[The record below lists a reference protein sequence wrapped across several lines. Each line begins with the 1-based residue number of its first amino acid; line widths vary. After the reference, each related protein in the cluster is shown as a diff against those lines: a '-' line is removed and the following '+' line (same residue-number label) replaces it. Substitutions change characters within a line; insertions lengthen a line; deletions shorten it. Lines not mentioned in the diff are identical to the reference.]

1 MVSLYRYEPVI
12 MFDKNGIPSDPDK
25 AALNALGEKLQAI
38 EKSKEK
44 EVEVER
50 SGMGEGLK
58 YASEFSAAI
67 IVGAALG
74 YFADKYIGTAPWGLV
89 IGLMLGLGAA
99 ILNVVRAAK
108 EGMDGSGIDLPPEA
122 DED

>member
-1 MVSLYRYEPVI
+1 
-12 MFDKNGIPSDPDK
+12 
-25 AALNALGEKLQAI
+25 
-38 EKSKEK
+38 
-44 EVEVER
+44 
-50 SGMGEGLK
+50 MGEGLK

-108 EGMDGSGIDLPPEA
+108 EGMDGSGIDLPPEL